1 MHAERAGTN
10 IGPFFFSETTHVR
23 KPGLQTFRILNS
35 HDPMESQGCFEIL
48 WQPTG
53 VQIPFELRI
62 LFHVS
67 PNCHKLLVRA
77 VKPIFSSFIKVYMY
91 NKRNIRTWLGRQ
103 MENA

>member
-10 IGPFFFSETTHVR
+10 IGPFFFFETTHVR

-67 PNCHKLLVRA
+67 PNCRKLLVRA
-77 VKPIFSSFIKVYMY
+77 VKPTFSINIKV
-91 NKRNIRTWLGRQ
+91 
-103 MENA
+103 

>member
-1 MHAERAGTN
+1 
-10 IGPFFFSETTHVR
+10 
-23 KPGLQTFRILNS
+23 LNS

-67 PNCHKLLVRA
+67 PNCRKL
-77 VKPIFSSFIKVYMY
+77 
-91 NKRNIRTWLGRQ
+91 
-103 MENA
+103 

>member
-10 IGPFFFSETTHVR
+10 IGLFFFSETTHVR

-48 WQPTG
+48 RQPTG

-67 PNCHKLLVRA
+67 PNCRKL
-77 VKPIFSSFIKVYMY
+77 
-91 NKRNIRTWLGRQ
+91 
-103 MENA
+103 